1 MKDNNHDPK
10 ATILVVDDEEHIR
23 VLLQRVLEGAGYGVV
38 TAASGQA
45 ALAKLANAS
54 ISLVLL
60 DIRMPE
66 LDGFQTLELI
76 RKQYN
81 MPVIMVTGMGEVNSV
96 SSALTL
102 GADDYVKKPLQPR
115 ELLARIEAKLRRAKR
130 NSP

>member
-1 MKDNNHDPK
+1 MKDNNPDPK
-10 ATILVVDDEEHIR
+10 ATILVVDDEEHVR
-23 VLLQRVLEGAGYGVV
+23 MLLQRVLEGAGYGVV
-38 TAASGQA
+38 TAASGQV
-45 ALAKLANAS
+45 ALDKLADAG

-81 MPVIMVTGMGEVNSV
+81 MPVIMVTGMGEVSSV

-130 NSP
+130 NLP